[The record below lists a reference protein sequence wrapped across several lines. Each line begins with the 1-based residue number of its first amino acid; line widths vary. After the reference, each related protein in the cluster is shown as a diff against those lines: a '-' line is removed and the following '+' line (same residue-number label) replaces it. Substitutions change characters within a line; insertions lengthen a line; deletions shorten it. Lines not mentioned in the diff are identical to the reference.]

1 VKSLT
6 STDPPGKGNSEEDKL
21 SIHQKLKRIL
31 QIDQP
36 GDLVNPYFETE
47 NQGAMISKVVCR
59 PNPFYTSITVD
70 IACAQSKQVIVR
82 MFDDNDRI
90 VKMFSWYLVKGINV
104 TTINDVSGF
113 SGGRYILDIVDLEGD
128 MLYSTQLNKE

>member
-1 VKSLT
+1 MKPLT
-6 STDPPGKGNSEEDKL
+6 DNNPTGKVNSEEEKL

-36 GDLVNPYFETE
+36 GEVAHPIVETE
-47 NQGAMISKVVCR
+47 NQANMITKVVCR

-70 IACAQSKQVIVR
+70 VACAQSKHVIVR
-82 MFDDNDRI
+82 MFDDGDRI

-104 TTINDVSGF
+104 TTINDLTGLVSG
-113 SGGRYILDIVDLEGD
+113 RYTLDIVDLDGD
-128 MLYSTQLNKE
+128 MLYSTHLSKE